1 MCLGQIGAIP
11 FQKWRHAPVQ
21 INHVDK
27 IEMTISSSRKSNRFL
42 EVTLARLRWWKEGV
56 PVVDTSWPLYFP
68 PYKSCHVLAW
78 WRAIN
83 KLYRH
88 QHLRHLVRWPFVSV
102 GLATYFCACNATRRT
117 NSYVELAFFAQCSSA
132 FAFLFVLLISSSGV
146 LTNDAID
153 LATVVTSHQSKA
165 VPFYIYIFW
174 NWRPSSDE
182 QVWVE
187 ADNWDCCRDCALL
200 TDRLHYFPCKKKNI
214 IFLFLFYCF
223 TTELGNVEFPMFQW
237 NCKSGFFQI
246 NGWKEWKSK
255 EGRTHIASPN
265 ISYLHR
271 IPWIKSRRVLVLPQ

>member
-11 FQKWRHAPVQ
+11 FQKWRHAPMQ

-42 EVTLARLRWWKEGV
+42 EVSLARLRWWKEGV

-182 QVWVE
+182 QV
-187 ADNWDCCRDCALL
+187 
-200 TDRLHYFPCKKKNI
+200 
-214 IFLFLFYCF
+214 
-223 TTELGNVEFPMFQW
+223 
-237 NCKSGFFQI
+237 
-246 NGWKEWKSK
+246 
-255 EGRTHIASPN
+255 
-265 ISYLHR
+265 
-271 IPWIKSRRVLVLPQ
+271 